1 MEMNYKNLVNNQKK
15 NYMINI
21 GFWVCIFLIFLIVA
35 FIFVGG
41 FYFNFISLIVWIT
54 FFLYFC
60 FFFYKIV
67 ESIDYLIAFKKY
79 IKTIS
84 QNQIDI
90 INEELKNVLAYQE
103 RNYIVTENYI
113 FFLHSK
119 FSILEYQDIVLVG
132 FKIGVSSLPEF
143 GYVNVQFN
151 GFYLCKKLYV
161 VLKSG
166 KKYSFDLRKDSYYS
180 DKLIDILVFKNK
192 DILIGKSKRNKKIML
207 EKYGKTTRAELLE
220 NYKSQS
226 QAWESYLTD
235 LVKTASRYDKEIE
248 YSADYRPKE
257 ILYPQQVWGNIA
269 DIKNINNNN
278 INHVINAKK
287 LIKRAHENDYQR
299 RF

>member
-21 GFWVCIFLIFLIVA
+21 GLWVCIFLIFVMLA
-35 FIFVGG
+35 FIFIGG
-41 FYFNFISLIVWIT
+41 FYFNFISLIIWII

-90 INEELKNVLAYQE
+90 INEELNHVLAYQKH
-103 RNYIVTENYI
+103 NYIVTENYI

-132 FKIGVSSLPEF
+132 FKTGVSPLPEF

-151 GFYLCKKLYV
+151 GFYLCKKLFV

-166 KKYSFDLRKDSYYS
+166 KKYSLDLRKDSYYS

-192 DILIGKSKRNKKIML
+192 GILIGKSKKNKKILL
-207 EKYGKTTRAELLE
+207 EKYG
-220 NYKSQS
+220 
-226 QAWESYLTD
+226 
-235 LVKTASRYDKEIE
+235 
-248 YSADYRPKE
+248 
-257 ILYPQQVWGNIA
+257 
-269 DIKNINNNN
+269 IK
-278 INHVINAKK
+278 
-287 LIKRAHENDYQR
+287 L
-299 RF
+299 